1 MVLLHYS
8 NIKETIMAEEE
19 MLKKHHWRWGDIRY
33 IDPAT
38 SYECSGGFDGKP
50 AHAPMNM
57 VMGTAD
63 VVLVCPICQTMF
75 GNLERMESTSVQ
87 SRSREAERNKKENAK
102 KVKQDQVTQ
111 ESEQGTFKT
120 ISAPGVEQEE
130 SFTDKISNIF
140 DAFKRKK

>member
-1 MVLLHYS
+1 MVLLHYN
-8 NIKETIMAEEE
+8 NIKETIMVEEE

-33 IDPAT
+33 IDPAI
-38 SYECSGGFDGKP
+38 SYECSGGFDDKP

-87 SRSREAERNKKENAK
+87 SRIREAERLNVK

-120 ISAPGVEQEE
+120 LGAPGAEQEE
-130 SFTDKISNIF
+130 SLTDKMSSIF
-140 DAFKRKK
+140 DFIKRKK

>member
-1 MVLLHYS
+1 MVLLHYN
-8 NIKETIMAEEE
+8 NIKETIMVEEE

-33 IDPAT
+33 IDPAI

-50 AHAPMNM
+50 THAPMNM
-57 VMGTAD
+57 VMGTAH

-87 SRSREAERNKKENAK
+87 SRIREAERNKKENAK

-120 ISAPGVEQEE
+120 LGAPGAEQEE
-130 SFTDKISNIF
+130 SFTDKVLN
-140 DAFKRKK
+140 AFKRKK